1 MEKLTSEWGFSE
13 NAAKKALYWTG
24 NQRLDSGQSGSGS
37 SLPLTDDL
45 ETFLA
50 IDWLC
55 DRSHSTY
62 ETPLEEEIS
71 QLRSEFDRRREEM
84 DLKAPTWW
92 R

>member
-24 NQRLDSGQSGSGS
+24 NQRLDS
-37 SLPLTDDL
+37 
-45 ETFLA
+45 A

-62 ETPLEEEIS
+62 ETPLEEEIN
-71 QLRSEFDRRREEM
+71 QLRSEFDRRREGSSLEDTEERVSDEDDGDEI
-84 DLKAPTWW
+84 DLVLVLN